1 MADIGLQPVYGQ
13 DRPPLLLEPLLQAGV
28 PRKSERHQL
37 LVAIEQIGNRALRD
51 THPPSRKLPVNLR
64 HTAVLGVTQGA
75 HQGDDVQAE
84 LTLGKRESPF
94 LFRSVWLVV
103 KLAI

>member
-1 MADIGLQPVYGQ
+1 
-13 DRPPLLLEPLLQAGV
+13 
-28 PRKSERHQL
+28 
-37 LVAIEQIGNRALRD
+37 
-51 THPPSRKLPVNLR
+51 VNLR